1 MKKTEPNMR
10 LPLPSKL
17 LLSDI
22 EIIKKQIFYSRP
34 FEKKHFL
41 YLLLLALTYFSS
53 FTAGRGHF
61 KLLQNPPKE

>member
-1 MKKTEPNMR
+1 MR
-10 LPLPSKL
+10 LPLHSKL

-22 EIIKKQIFYSRP
+22 EIIKKQIFYSCP
-34 FEKKHFL
+34 FEKKKHFL